1 MTNTKT
7 LKTIANALNEIATEA
22 KKNNIRAG
30 AILKA
35 WDDENPTK
43 HIDIITKLNE
53 ITTMCEEIYKSY
65 DYPFSPREDIEM
77 YLICIISS
85 NYKVTVKKS
94 LLALAEVK

>member
-43 HIDIITKLNE
+43 HMDIIAKLNE
-53 ITTMCEEIYKSY
+53 ITAMCEKIYKSY

-94 LLALAEVK
+94 LLALAEIK